1 MVKNTQM
8 GRRGPIKNALVLVG
22 GAFILVGIL
31 GLISLMAGYLPE
43 SSVALGGESGFRVI
57 GGLAV
62 LGCMIAAV
70 GFIGE

>member
-1 MVKNTQM
+1 MEKPAQSDK
-8 GRRGPIKNALVLVG
+8 RGPIKNALVLVG
-22 GAFILVGIL
+22 GAFTLAGLVGL
-31 GLISLMAGYLPE
+31 MGLINGYLPE
-43 SSVALGGESGFRVI
+43 PAFALGGESGLRVT